1 MTHKDSLSREGAQ
14 VGGDVGGGVDDAGR
28 RLSKDADT
36 TPREAGDR
44 VQDETK
50 GIVGSLYSSLSTD
63 ATR

>member
-1 MTHKDSLSREGAQ
+1 MSHEQDLRNQGAR
-14 VGGDVGGGVDDAGR
+14 VGSDAG
-28 RLSKDADT
+28 KTVDETENT